1 MAENDVFR
9 LADAGLAPHP
19 ARLVQPNVGV
29 RLSAIRR
36 SSLLDADLQQ
46 LFTAHEPVDIGP
58 SFIGQVAMA
67 SSDELVVIGHVAD
80 GLIEVWRGSAHGLT
94 RLTQLAAPVP
104 AGGLV
109 SLVRYRNEWHLF
121 ARSEHGRSSHLISTD
136 LREWAALS
144 QLTDSFPAFAVSGAA
159 VRNGD
164 LLLAGRIFV
173 DSTAFGWGL
182 LRSDGRSFEARP
194 VPLPLATQ
202 LGVVGPIV
210 NGRGDTVLLL
220 DSGHNRTVARS
231 VGTGWSLS
239 LLVPDVT
246 PSAAFGDDADL
257 WLVGD
262 DNTTN
267 VPSVARIDSPRVIA
281 LPPGPGPGPGD
292 ADDDAADA
300 GGAGTRQPGRVRAA
314 MVHDHFLILARET

>member
-1 MAENDVFR
+1 
-9 LADAGLAPHP
+9 
-19 ARLVQPNVGV
+19 
-29 RLSAIRR
+29 LSAVRR
-36 SSLLDADLQQ
+36 SALLDADPQQ
-46 LFTAHEPVDIGP
+46 PPAAFEPLDIGP
-58 SFIGQVAMA
+58 RFIGQVAMA
-67 SSDELVVIGHVAD
+67 AHDELVVVGHVAD
-80 GLIEVWRGSAHGLT
+80 GVIEVWRGSVHGLT

-121 ARSEHGRSSHLISTD
+121 ARSEHGRSSHLVSTD
-136 LREWAALS
+136 LRHWAPLS

-173 DSTAFGWGL
+173 DNTAFGWGL
-182 LRSDGRSFEARP
+182 LRSDGRNFEARP

-231 VGTGWSLS
+231 TGSGWTLS

-246 PSAAFGDDADL
+246 PTAAFGDDVDL
-257 WLVGD
+257 WLVGN

-267 VPSVARIDSPRVIA
+267 LPSLAKINAPGVVA
-281 LPPGPGPGPGD
+281 LPVG
-292 ADDDAADA
+292 
-300 GGAGTRQPGRVRAA
+300 PGRVRAA
-314 MVHDHFLILARET
+314 LAHDDFLVLARES